1 MPTYTGP
8 PASLFPITYSHPLIK
23 PGDDMRRKESEE
35 KPPMSRNQHPNA
47 HVLDTPEVGK
57 FREGMRAYLPAWR
70 EATIQSAYLKFKRD
84 KFQRSGAPVR
94 HPVLVRDVLK

>member
-1 MPTYTGP
+1 MRTSTAPRAFLSPLTFYHP
-8 PASLFPITYSHPLIK
+8 PIK

-57 FREGMRAYLPAWR
+57 FREGMRSYMPAWR

-84 KFQRSGAPVR
+84 KFMRSGAPIR